1 MPVRRLRRAAPAAS
15 RQGRRAVVD
24 IGSNSIRLVVF
35 DRLARAPLLLF
46 NEKVLCGLGR
56 GLDEAGRLNE
66 AGVEW
71 AMVNLVRFV
80 RLARAMGVA
89 KLDMLA
95 TAAVRDAS
103 DGEAFVA
110 ALSRRCGV
118 PVRILSGG

>member
-1 MPVRRLRRAAPAAS
+1 MAVRSTRRAEPAAA

-35 DRLARAPLLLF
+35 ERLARAPLLLF

-66 AGVEW
+66 AGVES

-80 RLARAMGVA
+80 RLAKANGPPATLRTTQGPRRQGGSTQWLTRAP
-89 KLDMLA
+89 
-95 TAAVRDAS
+95 TT
-103 DGEAFVA
+103 
-110 ALSRRCGV
+110 
-118 PVRILSGG
+118 

>member
-1 MPVRRLRRAAPAAS
+1 MPVRRLLRAAPAAL

-56 GLDEAGRLNE
+56 GLDETGRLNE
-66 AGVEW
+66 AGVES

-80 RLARAMGVA
+80 RLARAMGV
-89 KLDMLA
+89 
-95 TAAVRDAS
+95 T
-103 DGEAFVA
+103 
-110 ALSRRCGV
+110 
-118 PVRILSGG
+118 